1 MSENIELENLKNSL
15 KSALHEVAVPLQ
27 EIDFTKE
34 NYNKL
39 FPRSRIKTPI
49 ESVKLG
55 ANQFEKLEK
64 KERQKILQAVHDT
77 LATPDLIISEEK
89 ENVFGEKENSHL
101 YAKSYIIDDKIH
113 GIQSVA
119 VSIDGENVS
128 ISTHE
133 RDINNIVNKIKKP
146 DQLLYA
152 AAEVRL
158 LVEQHTE
165 LPQSVVNPNRDR
177 EYVASPSQNISQNQT
192 LSTSDAKDK
201 DGSKRKIYL
210 SGKITGDEGFAEKFK
225 AKEEEL
231 SARGD
236 YVFNPALHPDM
247 FTHGQFMQIDLLA
260 LSFCDSIY
268 LMDNWRDSKGAK
280 MEFEQ
285 AKILGLDVD
294 FEKEPYIL
302 RAADGYY
309 SSKSDEFDIFNSEDI
324 SADDMFAT
332 KEDAEQ
338 AKKRLLH
345 KEAGHVTVLPASEV
359 FGKKKQK
366 EISLKQQ
373 EALLVKILSKETI
386 NSIVEQSNNDNSYM
400 KAPNGDA
407 TTLSEPEWIF
417 LHSDK
422 GNEQLKNW
430 EYLAAFKYAT
440 EGEAVKKLTGNE
452 FQKLNGE
459 SIVDRVLTY
468 YTDIFSN
475 VTERIEIGNV
485 VLDKKGIRDSLSH
498 GLGKEKAAAFAAVPE
513 VIKKGIIFDRQKN
526 RNHDTYVLIAPVE
539 IAGKKYAE
547 EVVLR
552 RDSKSSKFYLHEVE
566 IKEKLQ
572 ELFKTPTKGCSPKSY
587 LIISQHIDKI
597 KNCPIN
603 ISNSFEP
610 AQKDVLQAMEYSIEK
625 EMLLSD
631 DASIAQKENGN
642 ASHKIVLNKSH
653 YDKKER
659 YAPEA
664 FIREI
669 QEAIASNP
677 YMSDAGIIQTAKD
690 ILFEHDIALGL
701 EDNRRLNGTESTDYT
716 AKERDE
722 INEALIA
729 LGGTQNIVDILKN
742 TDPSD
747 VKPLMDSRKQFEEQL
762 DKEGIKHS
770 TNKDGSYN
778 LDCGSVIFDTTNII
792 FYNPKYPSKQSLEPQ
807 SYIDMKAPERTSELV
822 QRTVQN
828 IAKFR
833 NQQVEK
839 KTAKKQ
845 QRGEVERERT

>member
-15 KSALHEVAVPLQ
+15 KSALHEVAVPLK

-113 GIQSVA
+113 GIQPVV

-165 LPQSVVNPNRDR
+165 LPQSVVNPNRDS
-177 EYVASPSQNISQNQT
+177 EYVASPTRNISQNQT

-268 LMDNWRDSKGAK
+268 LMDNWRDSKGAR

-285 AKILGLDVD
+285 SKVLGLDVE

-324 SADDMFAT
+324 SADDMFGT

-345 KEAGHVTVLPASEV
+345 KEAGNVTVLPASEV
-359 FGKKKQK
+359 FGKRKNWKD
-366 EISLKQQ
+366 I
-373 EALLVKILSKETI
+373 SKE
-386 NSIVEQSNNDNSYM
+386 
-400 KAPNGDA
+400 KPG
-407 TTLSEPEWIF
+407 
-417 LHSDK
+417 
-422 GNEQLKNW
+422 
-430 EYLAAFKYAT
+430 
-440 EGEAVKKLTGNE
+440 AVL
-452 FQKLNGE
+452 
-459 SIVDRVLTY
+459 
-468 YTDIFSN
+468 
-475 VTERIEIGNV
+475 
-485 VLDKKGIRDSLSH
+485 
-498 GLGKEKAAAFAAVPE
+498 
-513 VIKKGIIFDRQKN
+513 
-526 RNHDTYVLIAPVE
+526 
-539 IAGKKYAE
+539 
-547 EVVLR
+547 
-552 RDSKSSKFYLHEVE
+552 
-566 IKEKLQ
+566 
-572 ELFKTPTKGCSPKSY
+572 
-587 LIISQHIDKI
+587 
-597 KNCPIN
+597 
-603 ISNSFEP
+603 
-610 AQKDVLQAMEYSIEK
+610 
-625 EMLLSD
+625 
-631 DASIAQKENGN
+631 
-642 ASHKIVLNKSH
+642 
-653 YDKKER
+653 R

-664 FIREI
+664 FIREV
-669 QEAIASNP
+669 QEAIAPNP
-677 YMSDAGIIQTAKD
+677 YMSDAEIIQTAKD

-701 EDNRRLNGTESTDYT
+701 EDNRRLNGMESTDYT

-742 TDPSD
+742 TDPAD
-747 VKPLMDSRKQFEEQL
+747 VKPLMDTRKQFEEQL

-807 SYIDMKAPERTSELV
+807 SYIDMKDPERTSELV